1 MSGLG
6 TAIAMIRSLNNN
18 AKLSTKKR
26 HPNVFE
32 LKSRM
37 EGVSS
42 QHNYPTVS
50 EQKRMELVEAGGS
63 TAGKAQKIHSQK
75 HVDRSGDNCGM
86 YWFNCVLVIYVYSC

>member
-50 EQKRMELVEAGGS
+50 EQKRMELVEALLAKRRRYIRRNTWIILGTIAACIGL
-63 TAGKAQKIHSQK
+63 I
-75 HVDRSGDNCGM
+75 V
-86 YWFNCVLVIYVYSC
+86 FL